1 MKFNILPLLLV
12 FLSGLVALSSHA
24 AVVIVSETNAADA
37 SRDYGLD
44 HNLNELG
51 SNTANFS
58 ASGSFS
64 AGDAG
69 DSFGFTVQAVTNWDD
84 TLDTDSEFANF
95 LSSTIAFDGLIANG
109 LGAMGVDTTA
119 DGGDIASFLDRTN
132 EALLFTFDLSG
143 LSGVSLELQS
153 IGYGDMGPGDRVDV
167 VVFGGATISGS
178 VFDSTTGALA
188 SPLTLADGD
197 VLLIGHSG
205 GAFRAEGV
213 TVDMIAVPEP
223 SVSSLLLIGTVSV
236 LSVSRR
242 RMRRC

>member
-1 MKFNILPLLLV
+1 MKLINV
-12 FLSGLVALSSHA
+12 SFLFGLALCQFSFSSNA
-24 AVVIVSETNAADA
+24 AVVITSETNATDA

-44 HNLNELG
+44 YNLNELG
-51 SNTANFS
+51 SSVVNYS

-69 DSFGFTVQAVTNWDD
+69 DSFSFTVQPVTNWDD
-84 TLDTDSEFANF
+84 TIDTDSEFATF
-95 LSSTIAFDGLIANG
+95 LATTIAFDGFISNG

-119 DGGDIASFLDRTN
+119 DGGDIASFLDLSS

-153 IGYGDMGPGDRVDV
+153 VGFGDMGPGDRVDV
-167 VVFGGATISGS
+167 VAFGGGSILSS

-188 SPLTLADGD
+188 SPVTLSDGD
-197 VLLIGHSG
+197 VLLIGRSS

-213 TVDMIAVPEP
+213 TVDMVAIPEP
-223 SVSSLLLIGTVSV
+223 SLSSLLVFGSALLLCS
-236 LSVSRR
+236 SRR
-242 RMRRC
+242 R